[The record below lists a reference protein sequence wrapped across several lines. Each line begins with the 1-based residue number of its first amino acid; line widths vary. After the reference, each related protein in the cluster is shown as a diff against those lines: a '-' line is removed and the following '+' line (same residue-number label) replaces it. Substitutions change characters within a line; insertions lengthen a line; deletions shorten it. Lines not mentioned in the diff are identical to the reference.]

1 MKGTRSHKAQ
11 ARKTVETAF
20 RFPAAR
26 KHDPAVD
33 AWLDTRSP
41 ELGAIAR
48 AWFGE
53 LRRSGTDVQELMH
66 DGCPVAC
73 VGDVA
78 FGYVNVFT
86 SHVNVG
92 FYFGADLDDP
102 ADLLVGTGKR
112 MRHVKL
118 RPGDDHDAGA
128 LRCLIEDAYTNLKTR
143 IGSAGDEPQ
152 TKVRHGPGISD
163 DA

>member
-1 MKGTRSHKAQ
+1 ME
-11 ARKTVETAF
+11 V
-20 RFPAAR
+20 RFPSSV
-26 KHDPAVD
+26 KHDPAID
-33 AWLDTRSP
+33 AWL
-41 ELGAIAR
+41 R
-48 AWFGE
+48 AQREDLRPFVEIWFSRMRGC
-53 LRRSGTDVQELMH
+53 GGDVRELMH

-102 ADLLVGTGKR
+102 ADLLEGTGKR

-118 RPGDDHDAGA
+118 RPEDDHDAGA
-128 LRCLIEDAYTNLKTR
+128 LRCLIEDAYMNVKTR
-143 IGSAGDEPQ
+143 MNTGS
-152 TKVRHGPGISD
+152 R
-163 DA
+163 